1 MSTIDGLGAPGP
13 IRNTRTAS
21 GGKSSSFSVPADAPG
36 SAASGSGVTPAS
48 ASALGCL
55 IALQE
60 PGGET
65 VQDRAA
71 RRRGRDVLQALA
83 DLQRAMLA
91 DTDAPVS
98 AYSADKSLKAVLF
111 GLGSDRRHGYK
122 PARIRPETGQGAPK
136 PRRVNGRLRT
146 RNEQD
151 PHA

>member
-21 GGKSSSFSVPADAPG
+21 GGKGGSFSVPADVPG

-91 DTDAPVS
+91 DTNAP
-98 AYSADKSLKAVLF
+98 DSLRSLTAAITDLPQPTDPRLGGVLQAIVLRARVELARR
-111 GLGSDRRHGYK
+111 GL
-122 PARIRPETGQGAPK
+122 
-136 PRRVNGRLRT
+136 
-146 RNEQD
+146 
-151 PHA
+151 